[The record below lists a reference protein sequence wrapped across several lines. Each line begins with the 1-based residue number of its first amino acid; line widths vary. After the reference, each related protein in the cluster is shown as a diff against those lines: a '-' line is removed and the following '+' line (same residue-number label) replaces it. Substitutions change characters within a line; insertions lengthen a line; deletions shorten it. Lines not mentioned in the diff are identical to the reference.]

1 VHTVEVVAA
10 VIRRPDGRYLACR
23 RAAGRSAAGLWEF
36 PGGKIEHGETP
47 EQALAR
53 ELLEELGLN
62 LEIGRMID
70 RRTTLTPDGAIDLA
84 CYSVPIGDSAFISS
98 TDHDEIAWC
107 SRSELARRDWALA
120 DRPVV
125 ALLADDD

>member
-1 VHTVEVVAA
+1 MQTVEVVAA

-23 RAAGRSAAGLWEF
+23 RAAGRSAAGFWEF
-36 PGGKIEHGETP
+36 PGGKIEIGESP

-53 ELLEELGLN
+53 ELLEELGLD
-62 LEIGRMID
+62 LHIGRMID

-84 CYSVPIGDSAFISS
+84 CYEVSMDSSASISS
-98 TDHDEIAWC
+98 TDHDEIVWC
-107 SRSELARRDWALA
+107 SRSELAARDWALA

-125 ALLADDD
+125 ALLTEDD